1 MSAGVVLETAGLT
14 KHFGGLVAVV
24 DFGCVVRRGDIVG
37 IIGPNGA
44 GKTTLFNLITGFIR
58 PDRGTVRFNGADV
71 TGRRPFE
78 IVNAGMARTFQLAN
92 TFGDLTVRE
101 NVLVPCH
108 SERARRRRGSV
119 SAREEAER
127 MLAVVGLAD
136 RADEAARNL
145 PFGALRLLD
154 IARALATGPDLLLL
168 DEPFSGLDSRDAATL
183 FGALTAMHAE
193 GQSMVIIEHRLRDLM
208 RLAQRVIALVFG
220 EKVAEGTPAE
230 IVNDERVIDAYLG
243 QRGRWL
249 GAAGRR

>member
-1 MSAGVVLETAGLT
+1 VSADVVLAVEGLT
-14 KHFGGLVAVV
+14 RYFGGLAAVV
-24 DFGCVVRRGDIVG
+24 DFGCEVRRGDIVG

-44 GKTTLFNLITGFIR
+44 GKTTLFNLITGFVR
-58 PDRGTVRFNGADV
+58 PDAGRVRFNGADI

-78 IVNAGMARTFQLAN
+78 IANAGLARTFQLAN
-92 TFGDLTVRE
+92 PFSDMTARE

-108 SERARRRRGSV
+108 SARGRRRRGSR
-119 SAREEAER
+119 SATAEADR
-127 MLAVVGLAD
+127 ILDLVGLAD
-136 RADEAARNL
+136 RGDEQARNL

-183 FGALTAMHAE
+183 FRALTAMHGE

-208 RLAQRVIALVFG
+208 RLARRVIALVFG

-230 IVNDERVIDAYLG
+230 IVNDPKVIDAYLG

-249 GAAGRR
+249 GAARRH